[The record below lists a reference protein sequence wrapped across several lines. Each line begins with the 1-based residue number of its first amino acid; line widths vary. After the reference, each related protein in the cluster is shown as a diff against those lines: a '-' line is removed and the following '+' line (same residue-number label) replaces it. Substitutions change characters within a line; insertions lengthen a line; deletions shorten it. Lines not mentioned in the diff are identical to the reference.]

1 MVDFKFDKK
10 STRSGGFGYWRRVWD
25 SNPREVTLKRF
36 SRPPRYDRFDNPP
49 YGECGEKSWV
59 NGFQDSCPSRNIVE
73 MRALHSKS
81 SFLLIAVTR
90 LPRRHTVSSRLRSPV
105 MTASIILRT
114 EVLYHN
120 RRDLSRT
127 KWEKAEKTAFSAFVV
142 RSRKPV
148 IWGATH
154 TPATSMANA
163 GAGRLLPPRRSAFSG
178 VTRTK

>member
-1 MVDFKFDKK
+1 MRFCDV
-10 STRSGGFGYWRRVWD
+10 S
-25 SNPREVTLKRF
+25 EV
-36 SRPPRYDRFDNPP
+36 P
-49 YGECGEKSWV
+49 EKSV
-59 NGFQDSCPSRNIVE
+59 FTRLFCIFATDVLANFQDPCPSRNIVE
-73 MRALHSKS
+73 MRALHGKS

-90 LPRRHTVSSRLRSPV
+90 SPRRHTVSSRLRSPV

-127 KWEKAEKTAFSAFVV
+127 KWEKAEKTVFSAFFLG
-142 RSRKPV
+142 SSEAGFS
-148 IWGATH
+148 GADH
-154 TPATSMANA
+154 TPATSKANA